1 MAKKSG
7 KGGKS
12 GKGWSF
18 WDDIFL
24 KPFGGFADFNGD
36 GKEDLGEQWIAH
48 QIFEDMTKEAPP
60 ASRGRHFSP
69 HISDWRRHCED
80 GSAYGVNPRD
90 YSTPEAYL
98 AALKEAKYGWR
109 KTVEDGADVD
119 VYPEDYETEEEYEDA
134 LDEARYG
141 WRMTAE
147 DDEGVDPEDYETEEE
162 YGEAL
167 EEAKYGWRKTVE
179 DGSDVYVYPEEYET
193 EEEYKAVLEA
203 IRAGSGAAHQP
214 DAGSLDEADPETEQT
229 IREEDY
235 PNRRRYLAAVALAGR
250 NQEGYRQE
258 YEASETDRCRFIL
271 EQGDA
276 VVAADYLTL
285 DGDFLFSQAV
295 KDHFDLPVTLP
306 DEDET
311 SEFSFTKI
319 LLKIEKKD
327 VSLALRVWNWCV
339 AQFLPYADYAPSA
352 RAAMTNDLLEDLYSF
367 SERFRKALL
376 PFLNEHADFRS
387 DIVRQAEKMP
397 DSLPELIADM
407 IRAGFTDAAKA
418 MFRDGL
424 FRADGR
430 WKQINSLMDDL
441 IAYAEDDEEELETM
455 EFVETHFLPVVKGY
469 PDGMIRDEIEG
480 WEKEIAEYKLQ
491 VERSSGKYAYSRGN
505 AWRKHVPDGSA
516 YDLNPCD
523 FDTEQE
529 YLDALQEE
537 KYAWR
542 ETYAGEDNLGLDPAQ
557 FETEDEF
564 TAAWQMRWDEEQQ
577 KEQARQLQRLQ
588 AEQAKALARQR
599 TQQKRR
605 EAELLADKTIYTYCG
620 VRLPFSDRPYFF
632 RTEDDSLEIGDT
644 VIVPIGEDEKEA
656 EGTIVS
662 IGRYA
667 RIGVP
672 FPVEKTKFILRK
684 AAAE

>member
-1 MAKKSG
+1 MAPKGGKNG
-7 KGGKS
+7 KGG
-12 GKGWSF
+12 SF

-48 QIFEDMTKEAPP
+48 QIFEDMTKEEPR
-60 ASRGRHFSP
+60 ASRGRHFRP
-69 HISDWRRHCED
+69 QISDWRRHCED
-80 GSAYGVNPRD
+80 GSAYGIDPRN
-90 YSTPEAYL
+90 YSTQEAYM

-109 KTVEDGADVD
+109 RTAEDDSDVD
-119 VYPEDYETEEEYEDA
+119 VHPEDYETEEEYEDA

-141 WRMTAE
+141 WRMMAV
-147 DDEGVDPEDYETEEE
+147 DDGDVNPDDYETEEE
-162 YGEAL
+162 YEEAL
-167 EEAKYGWRKTVE
+167 EEAKHGWRKTAE

-203 IRAGSGAAHQP
+203 VRAGSGAAQRP
-214 DAGSLDEADPETEQT
+214 DSGSFDAADSETEQT

-235 PNRRRYLAAVALAGR
+235 PNRRRYLAAAALADMDQKGR
-250 NQEGYRQE
+250 RQE
-258 YEASETDRCRFIL
+258 DEASEIERCHFIL
-271 EQGDA
+271 EQGDT
-276 VVAADYLTL
+276 VVAADYLTP
-285 DGDFLFSQAV
+285 DGDFLFAQAI

-311 SEFSFTKI
+311 SEFSFIKI

-327 VSLALRVWNWCV
+327 VSLALRVWDWCV

-352 RAAMTNDLLEDLYSF
+352 RAAMTNDLLEGLYSF
-367 SERFRKALL
+367 SDRFRKALL
-376 PFLNEHADFRS
+376 PFLNEHADFQAK
-387 DIVRQAEKMP
+387 IVRQAEEVP
-397 DSLPELIADM
+397 DSLPELIIDM
-407 IRAGFTDAAKA
+407 VRNGFPDAAEA

-424 FRADGR
+424 FRADGH
-430 WKQINSLMDDL
+430 WKQINALMNDL

-455 EFVETHFLPVVKGY
+455 EFVETHFLPVVQGY

-491 VERSSGKYAYSRGN
+491 VERSSEKYAYSRGN
-505 AWRKHVPDGSA
+505 AWRKHVPDGSE
-516 YDLNPCD
+516 YGLNPCD

-529 YLDALQEE
+529 YLDALQKE

-542 ETYAGEDNLGLDPAQ
+542 EEYAGKDNLGLDPAQ
-557 FETEDEF
+557 FETEDAF
-564 TAAWQMRWDEEQQ
+564 TAAWQTRWDEEQQ

-599 TQQKRR
+599 TQRKRR
-605 EAELLADKTIYTYCG
+605 EAELLADKTVYTYCG

-632 RTEDDSLEIGDT
+632 RTEDDNLAIGDA
-644 VIVPIGEDEKEA
+644 VIVPIGEEEKET
-656 EGTIVS
+656 EGIIVS
-662 IGRYA
+662 VGRYA